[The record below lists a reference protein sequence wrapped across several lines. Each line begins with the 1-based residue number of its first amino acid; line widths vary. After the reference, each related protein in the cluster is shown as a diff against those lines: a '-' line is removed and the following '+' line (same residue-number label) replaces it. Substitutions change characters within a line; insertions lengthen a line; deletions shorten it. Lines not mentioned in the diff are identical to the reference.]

1 MTPERRKLVLAVIT
15 AIFALLLRVP
25 VVVYNQG
32 VTRPDLRMSRQGL
45 SEVYLCL

>member
-15 AIFALLLRVP
+15 AIVALLLQVP
-25 VVVYNQG
+25 VVVHNQG
-32 VTRPDLRMSRQGL
+32 VTRPDLRMSRQGR